1 MKIGEESDM
10 WHDEDDFETPSVIG
24 FSLDLGNELIEIYQ
38 NLDFRCLRQK
48 SV

>member
-10 WHDEDDFETPSVIG
+10 WHDADDFATSSVLG

-38 NLDFRCLRQK
+38 SLDFRCLRQK